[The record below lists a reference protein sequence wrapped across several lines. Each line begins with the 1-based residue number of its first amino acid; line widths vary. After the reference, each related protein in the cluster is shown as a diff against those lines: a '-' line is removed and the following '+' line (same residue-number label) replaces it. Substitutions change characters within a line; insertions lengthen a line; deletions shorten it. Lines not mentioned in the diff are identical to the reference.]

1 MYDLS
6 KATSNGNSRSRY
18 NNRGGGGN
26 NNFNRNGN
34 GNFKRDQGRNDNNR
48 FGGNENATRFTSNDH
63 SAGNGIAP
71 RFQHDLAN
79 GNVPNKVNRF
89 ANGSNNGVRE
99 SGTRFSSA
107 GHQGTT
113 RFSNNDSSS
122 RFTNNDAYK
131 SSNNDFYQNSAN
143 KFKANGYDNK
153 PKTSALPNTSGAPGI
168 NYPPQQSYGGM
179 FAYPPPPIQ

>member
-1 MYDLS
+1 MA
-6 KATSNGNSRSRY
+6 KTTSHGNSRSRY
-18 NNRGGGGN
+18 NNNRGGGGN

-34 GNFKRDQGRNDNNR
+34 GNFKRDQGRTDNNR
-48 FGGNENATRFTSNDH
+48 FGGNDNASRFTSNDH
-63 SAGNGIAP
+63 SAANGTAA
-71 RFQHDLAN
+71 RFPTDLGN

-99 SGTRFSSA
+99 GGTRFSSA

-113 RFSNNDSSS
+113 RFSSNESST
-122 RFTNNDAYK
+122 RFT

-153 PKTSALPNTSGAPGI
+153 PKTSALPNASGAPGI
-168 NYPPQQSYGGM
+168 NYPAQQPYGAL
-179 FAYPPPPIQ
+179 FAYPPPPIN